1 MAILGKT
8 PLAISPAAAL
18 SVLPAKRP
26 PSMTQT
32 PADPATASTSDTVS
46 EPAAAATVTT
56 QVLPPVAAPARELR
70 KTVSS
75 DSVLDEGKTPDGGDT
90 PSSTTSSNT
99 PQRQRKYE
107 RKTKR
112 FIWPDELHRLFV
124 AAIFDGE
131 CFLWSVDSP
140 RQIVSDLVIR
150 PHRKHA
156 VGLKHASPKALLTV
170 S

>member
-8 PLAISPAAAL
+8 PLAISPAASL
-18 SVLPAKRP
+18 SALPAKRA

-32 PADPATASTSDTVS
+32 PADPAATSTSEATA
-46 EPAAAATVTT
+46 EPVEATAVTI
-56 QVLPPVAAPARELR
+56 QALPPVAAPARTLQ
-70 KTVSS
+70 KTAST
-75 DSVLDEGKTPDGGDT
+75 DSVLEEDKTPDGGDT
-90 PSSTTSSNT
+90 PGSTTSSNA

-131 CFLWSVDSP
+131 SSMWPVDP
-140 RQIVSDLVIR
+140 PGQVVSDLAIR
-150 PHRKHA
+150 PLR
-156 VGLKHASPKALLTV
+156 
-170 S
+170 

>member
-8 PLAISPAAAL
+8 PLAISSAAPL

-32 PADPATASTSDTVS
+32 PADPATANTS
-46 EPAAAATVTT
+46 EAAAAPATVVAT
-56 QVLPPVAAPARELR
+56 QALPPVAAPARELH
-70 KTVSS
+70 KAASI
-75 DSVLDEGKTPDGGDT
+75 DSVLEEDKSADGGDT

-99 PQRQRKYE
+99 AQRQRKYE

-124 AAIFDGE
+124 AAIFDGASSS
-131 CFLWSVDSP
+131 CVDG
-140 RQIVSDLVIR
+140 VMVVHTR
-150 PHRKHA
+150 PC
-156 VGLKHASPKALLTV
+156 LTL
-170 S
+170 